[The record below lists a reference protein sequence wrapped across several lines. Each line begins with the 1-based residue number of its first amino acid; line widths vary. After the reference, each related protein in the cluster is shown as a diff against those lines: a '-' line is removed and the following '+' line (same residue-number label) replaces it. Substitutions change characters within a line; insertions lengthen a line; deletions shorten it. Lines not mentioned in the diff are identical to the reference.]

1 MSAPG
6 KFLRRDAAAEYL
18 KSRYGFCTKSSL
30 AKYAS
35 EGSGPEMQY
44 YGRVPLYPIE
54 GLDHWAESRLTAP
67 VNRARPRVEVAA

>member
-1 MSAPG
+1 MSASG
-6 KFLRRDAAAEYL
+6 KFLRRAEAAIYL
-18 KSRYGFCTKSSL
+18 QDKYGFCTKSSL

-54 GLDHWAESRLTAP
+54 GLDHWVESRLTAP